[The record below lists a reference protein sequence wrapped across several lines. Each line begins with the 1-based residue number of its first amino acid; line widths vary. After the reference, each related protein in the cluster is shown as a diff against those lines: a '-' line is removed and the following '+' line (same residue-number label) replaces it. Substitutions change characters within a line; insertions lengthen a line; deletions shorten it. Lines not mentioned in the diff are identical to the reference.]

1 MKCKYHFIDVTIARE
16 KQIRTRD
23 SKLLPG
29 IPANTMMLH
38 IYVLIDWVLVSLVL
52 RIVLLLTV
60 LGGTQNERERCMLL
74 PVSLFLMFW
83 YFGL

>member
-1 MKCKYHFIDVTIARE
+1 
-16 KQIRTRD
+16 
-23 SKLLPG
+23 
-29 IPANTMMLH
+29 MMLH
-38 IYVLIDWVLVSLVL
+38 IYVLIEWVLVSLVL

-60 LGGTQNERERCMLL
+60 LGGTQNKRERCMLL